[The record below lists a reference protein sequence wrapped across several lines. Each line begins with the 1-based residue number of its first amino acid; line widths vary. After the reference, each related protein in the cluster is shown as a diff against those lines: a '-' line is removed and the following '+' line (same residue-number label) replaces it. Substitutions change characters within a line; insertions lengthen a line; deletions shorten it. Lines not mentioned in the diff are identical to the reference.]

1 MSFLRTM
8 RFLLESRLGDFIPI
22 RRSISDEGVKN
33 RKGDNRVGPRAP
45 QETESGNVGNAATTA
60 ADDGPR
66 SPPPAATRSP
76 DQAPAN
82 EPPAQTSR
90 SPPPQ
95 SNSPASPS
103 QPTSEPRPSAP
114 LPTSTAIV
122 PKPTST
128 VQPESPRP
136 ETSQRPSASPSA
148 TQPPSPPEPSSRPSS
163 APIPQPRPQPFVS
176 TAAAPEPVPPSP
188 SPDPQPR
195 PQPAVSTAQAPR
207 PVPPSPS
214 PDPQPPPAPAPA
226 ISPAPPPPV
235 TSIRVITSFIA
246 LPNERTSNVVIT
258 STIIN
263 RVPATTG
270 ASTTFVTAI
279 DPPSGA
285 DPTARPSNNPS
296 ASGAFQ
302 SRSNNSNPALIIG
315 ISLASIIFI
324 ITVVL
329 VVSAVARE
337 VRRRRARR
345 RGMNL
350 DTDAEGGWT
359 GNLPWVGSQRR
370 RDSARP
376 VLARSTG
383 PTFVQEHDQIH
394 VEPMQRRSSDGGLS
408 DYHGVLVPG
417 FTGTISSRPSSFHH
431 REPIP
436 ANWRHFEL
444 WPHSW
449 ASSDHSEGLRHDVL
463 HVGKRDGSEMRLV
476 LKEDGDA
483 TL

>member
-1 MSFLRTM
+1 M
-8 RFLLESRLGDFIPI
+8 RFLLESSLSDIFPI
-22 RRSISDEGVKN
+22 LRRSISDEGVKN

-45 QETESGNVGNAATTA
+45 QETGSGSVGRAASTA

-66 SPPPAATRSP
+66 SPPVATRS
-76 DQAPAN
+76 APSSDPTN
-82 EPPAQTSR
+82 DPPAQTSR

-95 SNSPASPS
+95 SNSPTSPS
-103 QPTSEPRPSAP
+103 QPTSEPRPSASP
-114 LPTSTAIV
+114 PTPTAIV

-128 VQPESPRP
+128 AQPEPPRP
-136 ETSQRPSASPSA
+136 ETSQRPSASPSEIKT
-148 TQPPSPPEPSSRPSS
+148 TQPPSSAVATEPSSRPSS
-163 APIPQPRPQPFVS
+163 APIPQPRPQPAAS
-176 TAAAPEPVPPSP
+176 TAPAPE
-188 SPDPQPR
+188 
-195 PQPAVSTAQAPR
+195 

-226 ISPAPPPPV
+226 ISSPPPPPV
-235 TSIRVITSFIA
+235 TSIKVITSFVA
-246 LPNERTSNVVIT
+246 LPNARTSNVVIT

-263 RVPATTG
+263 RAPATSG

-279 DPPSGA
+279 DPASGA
-285 DPTARPSNNPS
+285 DPTTQPSNNPN

-315 ISLASIIFI
+315 ISLASIIFV
-324 ITVVL
+324 ITVAL

-345 RGMNL
+345 RGMDL
-350 DTDAEGGWT
+350 DNDAGGGWT
-359 GNLPWVGSQRR
+359 GSLPWVGSRR
-370 RDSARP
+370 RRESARP

-394 VEPMQRRSSDGGLS
+394 VEPMQRRSSDGGLP

-436 ANWRHFEL
+436 ANWRQFEV

-449 ASSDHSEGLRHDVL
+449 ASSDSGEGFRHDVL

-476 LKEDGDA
+476 LKEDADA